1 MRQLSAAAFQF
12 AIGTF
17 VPLWSGLFINH
28 NLNNWESKIS
38 HIFMYTF
45 YRKRPSRFIITAW
58 CFLNMRC
65 SLSWKKKNQLYE
77 WWHCHVGAGRAFL
90 PHAVTKCHWNSG
102 DLSKTMINNP
112 DQKYVDCNVNRRYF
126 PQTTTANVAA
136 STTKT
141 FVMTINKS
149 SFNNVDM
156 FYQ

>member
-12 AIGTF
+12 AIGAF
-17 VPLWSGLFINH
+17 VPLWRGLFISY
-28 NLNNWESKIS
+28 NLNNSESKIS

-45 YRKRPSRFIITAW
+45 YRNRLSRIIIAAW

-65 SLSWKKKNQLYE
+65 SLSYLKQMIQLYE
-77 WWHCHVGAGRAFL
+77 WWHCHVGAFL
-90 PHAVTKCHWNSG
+90 LAAVTKCHWNSG

-112 DQKYVDCNVNRRYF
+112 DQKYVDCTVNRRYF
-126 PQTTTANVAA
+126 PQTMTANVAA

-141 FVMTINKS
+141 FLMIISKS